1 VRTLPA
7 FHSLAV
13 TKDIK
18 MTGSII
24 VSPYA
29 QDDYFMH
36 LDTLT
41 KKMIEMIKERK
52 VNIPSWLV
60 EFTKIPKTSNEEPLM
75 KGDLIKC
82 IIDYPI
88 NVISLVFNLDS
99 KSLYKIKT
107 SYINSVIA
115 SFITNQN
122 KLDTSSCGI
131 ITNKELNNVSLI
143 PIYNYNNNLEIPKVF
158 IINSKH
164 IDSSALINTL
174 FSEYYPFFK
183 DMVRGL
189 NENISAYKKSISL
202 IVENNTSKNISKIIL
217 RNIFD
222 RLDLVTSLEEESR
235 LNHGE
240 SRIDMVC
247 TQTSINLNAVNRNQ
261 EVRDKYEVGETEVFE
276 EIKEEEMVKVI
287 EKKELESD
295 PTKKIRLVVIVILIL
310 IVLAVIFLLYYYFK
324 FMRN

>member
-1 VRTLPA
+1 
-7 FHSLAV
+7 
-13 TKDIK
+13 
-18 MTGSII
+18 
-24 VSPYA
+24 
-29 QDDYFMH
+29 
-36 LDTLT
+36 
-41 KKMIEMIKERK
+41 
-52 VNIPSWLV
+52 
-60 EFTKIPKTSNEEPLM
+60 
-75 KGDLIKC
+75 
-82 IIDYPI
+82 
-88 NVISLVFNLDS
+88 
-99 KSLYKIKT
+99 
-107 SYINSVIA
+107 
-115 SFITNQN
+115 
-122 KLDTSSCGI
+122 
-131 ITNKELNNVSLI
+131 
-143 PIYNYNNNLEIPKVF
+143 
-158 IINSKH
+158 
-164 IDSSALINTL
+164 
-174 FSEYYPFFK
+174 
-183 DMVRGL
+183 MVRGL